1 MDIGMKEMLAVK
13 MLVQNLDLTSRP
25 TVIRIHVDNM
35 RCVYG
40 YQNYGCRSQYL
51 NSIIKY
57 LFDWQIKNSVRL
69 EMVYVKTDDN
79 LADAPSRYI
88 DLDSELCVTPSL
100 LYQIEKRFR
109 LRFSLDGCASTGTQI
124 TCLDGRQLPF
134 CSRYVEDASSY
145 INFFNLPFA
154 KISQETLWIFC
165 PRKREAEFLD
175 HFLAQK
181 IRPKSVFLIV
191 QHAEYPPLLNRLFES
206 SAEFQIFKGRRLLNK
221 PRKKKQTF
229 EPYYGHLTL
238 YAYYYPALLPQK
250 AKVYNISEKYKLYT

>member
-1 MDIGMKEMLAVK
+1 MLAIK
-13 MLVQNLDLTSRP
+13 MLVQNLDISSRP

-79 LADAPSRYI
+79 LADAPSRFI
-88 DLDSELCVTPSL
+88 DLDSELCITPAL
-100 LYQIEKRFR
+100 LHQIEQRFR
-109 LRFSLDGCASTGTQI
+109 LKFTLDGCASTGTQI
-124 TCLDGRQLPF
+124 TCLSGLKLPF
-134 CSRYVEDASSY
+134 CSRYVEDDSSY
-145 INFFNLPFA
+145 VNFFNLPFP
-154 KISQETLWIFC
+154 KLVHETLWIFC

-175 HFLAQK
+175 HFLAQAF
-181 IRPKSVFLIV
+181 RPKSVFFVV
-191 QHAEYPPLLNRLFES
+191 QHAEYPPLLNRLFQTS
-206 SAEFQIFKGRRLLNK
+206 SEFQIYKGRRLLNK
-221 PRKKKQTF
+221 PRKKKETF

-238 YAYYYPALLPQK
+238 YAYYFTALKPDPVK
-250 AKVYNISEKYKLYT
+250 TYNITNTHKIRA